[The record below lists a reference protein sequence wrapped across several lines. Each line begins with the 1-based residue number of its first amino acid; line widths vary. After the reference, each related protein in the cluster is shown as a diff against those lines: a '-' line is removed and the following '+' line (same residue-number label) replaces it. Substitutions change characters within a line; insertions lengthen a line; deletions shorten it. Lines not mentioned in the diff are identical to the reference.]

1 MRIVIQG
8 GRIVDP
14 GHLDTIADLLIE
26 DDKITKII
34 KHSATGSTKAAVD
47 EKIPDVRIINAFG
60 KIVCPGFIDM
70 HVHLREPGHEYKETI
85 ASGCRAAVWGGFT
98 VVCTMP
104 NTLPVNDNARITA
117 FILKK
122 AAQLNSARVYP
133 VGAISEGI
141 EGKRLCNFAAL
152 KAGGAIAV
160 SDDGRPVMDE
170 NLMEAALR
178 VAQENDL
185 RVISHCENLDL
196 TANGVMNAGP
206 VAVQL
211 GLTGIPNASE
221 SAMVLRDIAL
231 SEMTGV
237 PIHIAHVS
245 TAESVR
251 AIREAKSRGV
261 PVTAETAPHYFM
273 LTDAAVKEYG
283 TLAKMNPPLGS
294 DQDRG
299 AIREGLSD
307 GTIEVIATDHAPH
320 SNPEKNVEFTKAA
333 NGIIGMEAA
342 VSLGLK
348 LVQEGVISLTGL
360 VEKMA
365 TAPARIL
372 GLEKNLQPGRT
383 ADITI
388 IDPDVVYK
396 VDVNKFQSLSRNCP
410 FDRWQLTGKPVLTMV
425 GGRVVF
431 EEGFESLV

>member
-1 MRIVIQG
+1 M
-8 GRIVDP
+8 
-14 GHLDTIADLLIE
+14 
-26 DDKITKII
+26 
-34 KHSATGSTKAAVD
+34 
-47 EKIPDVRIINAFG
+47 
-60 KIVCPGFIDM
+60 
-70 HVHLREPGHEYKETI
+70 
-85 ASGCRAAVWGGFT
+85 
-98 VVCTMP
+98 
-104 NTLPVNDNARITA
+104 
-117 FILKK
+117 
-122 AAQLNSARVYP
+122 
-133 VGAISEGI
+133 
-141 EGKRLCNFAAL
+141 
-152 KAGGAIAV
+152 
-160 SDDGRPVMDE
+160 
-170 NLMEAALR
+170 
-178 VAQENDL
+178 
-185 RVISHCENLDL
+185 
-196 TANGVMNAGP
+196 
-206 VAVQL
+206 

-294 DQDRG
+294 DQDRE

-333 NGIIGMEAA
+333 NGIIGMETA
-342 VSLGLK
+342 VSLGLT

-372 GLEKNLQPGRT
+372 GLEKNLQPGRI

-388 IDPDVVYK
+388 IDPDVVYEI
-396 VDVNKFQSLSRNCP
+396 DVNKFQSLSRNCP
-410 FDRWQLTGKPVLTMV
+410 FDRWQLKGKPVLTMV

-431 EEGFESLV
+431 EEGFELLI